1 VHIDAVIIREGDV
14 TSYVEGL
21 IENRRV
27 LEGLPE
33 QMGFYSDYA
42 RLARDMQYNGD
53 ASELQYNGN
62 TDRISGG
69 QRGIVMRL
77 TAHEIKT
84 LRELLL
90 TQLVQMREAERAGMD
105 GKLTT
110 YQARLDVLGK
120 VIDSELIEARDEL
133 VDEARRIT
141 IRMQEGRY

>member
-1 VHIDAVIIREGDV
+1 
-14 TSYVEGL
+14 
-21 IENRRV
+21 
-27 LEGLPE
+27 
-33 QMGFYSDYA
+33 MGFYSDYA